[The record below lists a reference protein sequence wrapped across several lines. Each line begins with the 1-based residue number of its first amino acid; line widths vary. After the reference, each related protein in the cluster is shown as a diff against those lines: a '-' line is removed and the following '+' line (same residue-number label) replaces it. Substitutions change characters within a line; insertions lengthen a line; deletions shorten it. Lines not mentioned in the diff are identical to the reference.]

1 MATRVGVVAAVAG
14 AAVVALLS
22 AALALY
28 GQPLDTG
35 TRSRAAF
42 SDRRRRDGAG
52 AAGTGVVFAARAWL
66 RRQAAGSR
74 GAGAGAGLAWRVTT
88 RTQLRTTRAGRR
100 WSGAFRTVSGLDVAT
115 IIVKEF

>member
-42 SDRRRRDGAG
+42 SDRSAAMGLGLRGPVWSSLQERGRGVRLLGAG
-52 AAGTGVVFAARAWL
+52 ARARAQVWP
-66 RRQAAGSR
+66 G
-74 GAGAGAGLAWRVTT
+74 G
-88 RTQLRTTRAGRR
+88 
-100 WSGAFRTVSGLDVAT
+100 
-115 IIVKEF
+115 

>member
-1 MATRVGVVAAVAG
+1 MATRVRVVAAVAG

-35 TRSRAAF
+35 TRPRAAF
-42 SDRRRRDGAG
+42 PDGRRRDGAG
-52 AAGTGVVFAARAWL
+52 AAGTRVVFATRARP
-66 RRQAAGSR
+66 RRQAAG
-74 GAGAGAGLAWRVTT
+74 GGGAGLAWPVTT

-100 WSGAFRTVSGLDVAT
+100 WPGAFRTVSGPDVAT
-115 IIVKEF
+115 